1 MIGLGFYNV
10 TQTTTDLNGPFLRF
24 TTEPDSE
31 TVNDGGSV
39 TLTGIATA
47 EFKHNPTTIPGERV
61 TNTGDI
67 QYQWYI
73 EGIAAEDVTDKISGS
88 TTNEI
93 TLSNLSNPTD
103 TGKSVFLRATYAGS
117 AYQSEGGLV
126 TAGIAASTG
135 NGVNQPVDTT
145 AVTVTVNPTISIDT
159 QPEEATAAQG
169 IDATFTV
176 VASASDGS
184 DVNYQWNQDGNPL
197 SDSDTISGANSP
209 TLTISSTTV
218 GTSTITVTVSHPTA
232 GNSPITSDGVD
243 YQVVS
248 ARTIIEY
255 HRHDDGLNYY
265 GSGSK
270 NLFDGSLTLTAD
282 PNASTRTTSLHSPE
296 QDITVKVIMSAGA
309 GGNRDGNSGGQG
321 GKSEFL
327 ITLEQNQ
334 EYILKLGAATMPT
347 GGANGGGGAAYLY
360 KKGRLL
366 IALGGGGGAGTNGNG
381 GNGGGAG
388 VGGQRGGGRAGG
400 SGGSVFSEGALPTIG
415 VFPGGNTYGG
425 VNWTAPDG
433 GRISGC
439 TPGNDYFTSRF
450 SPCEDMGQ
458 QKFRN
463 SQGNEISQTPVIER
477 GYKPGIGH
485 RNNGGNGSGTNGGG
499 GSGAAGGNAG
509 GSAGS
514 GGGGASGYTSGDV
527 TILTTQLGGNSSSNA
542 SITFEYYIPD

>member
-415 VFPGGNTYGG
+415 VFPGGNVYGG

-527 TILTTQLGGNSSSNA
+527 TILTTQLGGNSSTNA
-542 SITFEYYIPD
+542 SITFEYYVPD